1 MQLLSTLATI
11 GFVLPLFIALMGMLL
26 ARRDYLVAAAWGGG
40 VMMSLLIALVI
51 RGMLREDPD
60 LPHFPS
66 GHVTLAVAFYGGLL
80 VIYLRGGLN
89 HGRMALPVILVALA
103 SIALLEGWSRVLLT
117 EHTWVDVMGGFIVG
131 SLGLLATGCPWAVR
145 RIQSG
150 SRLYLA
156 ATLAVAAPLAFFN
169 VSWLDSLIRNFVV
182 L

>member
-11 GFVLPLFIALMGMLL
+11 GFVLPLFVALVGVLL

-40 VMMSLLIALVI
+40 VATSLLVALAI
-51 RGMLREDPD
+51 RAVLRGDPD

-89 HGRMALPVILVALA
+89 RDRTTLPMFLA
-103 SIALLEGWSRVLLT
+103 GLAVIALLEGVSRILLT
-117 EHTWVDVMGGFIVG
+117 EHTWVDVLGGFAVG

-145 RIQSG
+145 RIRTG
-150 SRLYLA
+150 SRLWLA
-156 ATLAVAAPLAFFN
+156 ATLAVTIPIAFLT
-169 VSWLDSLIRNFVV
+169 VGWLDGLIRHWVT

>member
-11 GFVLPLFIALMGMLL
+11 GFVLPVFAALMGMLL
-26 ARRDYLVAAAWGGG
+26 ARRDYSVAAAWGGG
-40 VMMSLLIALVI
+40 VVLSLLIALAI
-51 RGMLREDPD
+51 RGMLRADPD

-80 VIYLRGGLN
+80 VIYLRGGHS
-89 HGRMALPVILVALA
+89 HGRMALPLIITALA
-103 SIALLEGWSRVLLT
+103 SIALVEGWSRVLLT
-117 EHTWVDVMGGFIVG
+117 EHTWVDVIGGFVVG

-145 RIQSG
+145 RIQRG

-156 ATLAVAAPLAFFN
+156 ATLAVAIPLAFLN
-169 VSWLDSLIRNFVV
+169 VRWLDSLIRTFVV